1 MQVSGDQETRSGHI
15 GGFGRRTGCAGLRLR
30 RLRQDSLLADWTR
43 LVPRL
48 IDHGQK
54 VTGSY
59 RSSGNAERARALDAE
74 PITLD
79 QQPARVRRRTAG
91 SS

>member
-1 MQVSGDQETRSGHI
+1 MPVFVEGPSGAI
-15 GGFGRRTGCAGLRLR
+15 GA
-30 RLRQDSLLADWTR
+30 R

-59 RSSGNAERARALDAE
+59 RSPGNAERVRALDAE

-79 QQPARVRRRTAG
+79 QRPARVWRRTAG

>member
-1 MQVSGDQETRSGHI
+1 MEKEHTMPVFAGGPNGAI
-15 GGFGRRTGCAGLRLR
+15 GA
-30 RLRQDSLLADWTR
+30 R

-54 VTGSY
+54 VTETY
-59 RSSGNAERARALDAE
+59 SSPGNAARVRALDAE

-79 QQPARVRRRTAG
+79 QQPARVWRRTAG